1 MKAIVKVPFFD
12 ENGLHKKGEV
22 IETASLNRYLGIY
35 AEKSAKKVDEVT
47 EEEKKPVATKK
58 KSVKDK

>member
-1 MKAIVKVPFFD
+1 MKAIVNIPFFD

-35 AEKSAKKVDEVT
+35 AEKSAKTVEQNT
-47 EEEKKPVATKK
+47 EAETQTIKKRTKK
-58 KSVKDK
+58 NAE